1 MWRRLEVD
9 DYDAVMSLRQAVLSS
24 LPDPDFYVRE
34 DDEHMFVAVTWTC
47 SASRW
52 AFSMATTWSHTSP

>member
-1 MWRRLEVD
+1 MWRRLEVE

-34 DDEHMFVAVTWTC
+34 DDEHDVR
-47 SASRW
+47 S
-52 AFSMATTWSHTSP
+52 WSPGRIRRVGGVFRRR